1 MGTQDHRAMAFRATS
16 QLLLR
21 STPMLQ
27 AAAQQRTGL
36 LGVKCGMLTTWDEW
50 GMPKPLTIVKVD
62 NCQVSQVKTVEKEGY
77 SALQLGAID
86 KKLKRANRPTMGHFT
101 KAGTLPK
108 RHVVEFRV
116 SPDAV
121 LPVGTDLFAAHFVAG
136 QRWML
141 RAPARGSA
149 SQA

>member
-1 MGTQDHRAMAFRATS
+1 MGTDHRAMAFRATS

-62 NCQVSQVKTVEKEGY
+62 NCQVSQVKTVENEGY

-86 KKLKRANRPTMGHFT
+86 PQWAISPRLAPCLSAMWSNSESVQMRCCLWEPIYLQPTLSRAKK
-101 KAGTLPK
+101 
-108 RHVVEFRV
+108 
-116 SPDAV
+116 
-121 LPVGTDLFAAHFVAG
+121 
-136 QRWML
+136 WML
-141 RAPARGSA
+141 RAPARGRA

>member
-1 MGTQDHRAMAFRATS
+1 MGQDHRAMAFRGTS

-62 NCQVSQVKTVEKEGY
+62 NCQVSQVKTVENEGY
-77 SALQLGAID
+77 SALQLGAMWSNFESVQMRCCLWEPIYSLLTLSRA
-86 KKLKRANRPTMGHFT
+86 KK
-101 KAGTLPK
+101 
-108 RHVVEFRV
+108 
-116 SPDAV
+116 
-121 LPVGTDLFAAHFVAG
+121 
-136 QRWML
+136 WML
-141 RAPARGSA
+141 RAPARGRA